1 MILADYEA
9 TYGDAAQILVPN
21 VRTCKVFS
29 GFDDIAESL
38 WEDGILTDGRG
49 GYFGS
54 IGFKL
59 ASDVAAA
66 INESA
71 IFQTTARVVAEPVFY
86 ADESPTAELLVSPS
100 FERARRVARVGTR
113 FEHGVKCVYYKRL
126 ESLSKLGASR
136 ERERV
141 ELLTELLANGT
152 IDDCVVSELEIEF
165 DDDQLARELIFCATI
180 EITFETYKGA

>member
-1 MILADYEA
+1 MILTDYEA

-49 GYFGS
+49 GFFGS

-59 ASDVAAA
+59 ASDVAEAVDD
-66 INESA
+66 SGL
-71 IFQTTARVVAEPVFY
+71 FQVYAQVVAEPVFY
-86 ADESPTAELLVSPS
+86 ADDATTTSLLISPS

-113 FEHGVKCVYYKRL
+113 FERGVKCVYYKKL
-126 ESLSKLGASR
+126 ESLARAGVSR

-141 ELLTELLANGT
+141 ELLAELLANGN
-152 IDDCVVSELEIEF
+152 IDDYVVSELEIEF

-180 EITFETYKGA
+180 EITFETHKGA

>member
-1 MILADYEA
+1 MILTDYEA

-49 GYFGS
+49 GFFGS

-59 ASDVAAA
+59 ASDVATA
-66 INESA
+66 INETSL
-71 IFQTTARVVAEPVFY
+71 FQTTAQVVAEPVFY
-86 ADESPTAELLVSPS
+86 ADETSSAALLVSPS
-100 FERARRVARVGTR
+100 FERARRVARIGTR
-113 FEHGVKCVYYKRL
+113 FAHGVKIVYYKRL
-126 ESLSKLGASR
+126 ESLAKAGVSR

-141 ELLTELLANGT
+141 EQIAELLANGN
-152 IDDCVVSELEIEF
+152 IDDYVVSELEIEF